1 MGVGS
6 FIFNYICN
14 PSLLNC
20 CCEKTKRFELILFIL
35 NFISFINSKAG
46 PMHPLILALCV
57 FFFILFQSSAQPDGW
72 KMTDRF
78 YGFRYELQGE
88 NIDKQQVLESI
99 QNEADNFACFGW
111 AQETPHGSIAGE
123 ARCSKARGKVFQ
135 EKLQMI
141 SEQISKVDILVIKFF
156 TNVVYN
162 MTKY

>member
-1 MGVGS
+1 
-6 FIFNYICN
+6 
-14 PSLLNC
+14 
-20 CCEKTKRFELILFIL
+20 
-35 NFISFINSKAG
+35 
-46 PMHPLILALCV
+46 MHPLILALCV

-111 AQETPHGSIAGE
+111 AQETHHGSIAGE